1 MMLGAFLLTLAL
13 AQAPPQEPASKAASP
28 AVEASATPAEA
39 PKEGAGEGH
48 EGPAAILMHHVTD
61 QAGYQPFGMFG
72 LPFAVYSKHLYFLV
86 VAMLLVIV
94 AARLAIA
101 SYKHGEPKGVGSV
114 IETMVVYVRDEIAIK
129 NIGHD
134 GEKFTPLLLSFFFF
148 ILFAALFGLVPF
160 TGTATGNL
168 SVTMALALISFA
180 AQMYAGVSKYG
191 VAGHFKNLIPHG
203 LPAPLL
209 IVMIPI
215 EIMGMFT
222 KPFALMIRLFA
233 NMLAGHM
240 MIAALLMLVPL
251 CAAISQSLGIVMIPI
266 SLGMALFIMCLEVL
280 VAFIQA
286 YVFTLFSAIFIG
298 MYAHPAH

>member
-1 MMLGAFLLTLAL
+1 
-13 AQAPPQEPASKAASP
+13 
-28 AVEASATPAEA
+28 
-39 PKEGAGEGH
+39 
-48 EGPAAILMHHVTD
+48 MHHVTD
-61 QAGYQPFGMFG
+61 EANYHPLG
-72 LPFAVYSKHLYFLV
+72 LPFAVYSKHLFFLV
-86 VAMLLVIV
+86 VAMLLVI
-94 AARLAIA
+94 AATRLAVA
-101 SYKHGEPKGVGSV
+101 SYNKDGAPKGVGSV
-114 IETMVVYVRDEIAIK
+114 IETLVVYVRDEIAIK

-134 GEKFTPLLLSFFFF
+134 GAKYTPLLLSFFFF

-160 TGTATGNL
+160 TATATGNL
-168 SVTMALALISFA
+168 SVTLALALVSFG
-180 AQMYAGVSKYG
+180 AQMYAGISKYG
-191 VAGHFKNLIPHG
+191 VAGHFKNLVPHG

-215 EIMGMFT
+215 EVMGMFT

-251 CAAISQSLGIVMIPI
+251 CAQISQTLGIIMIPI
-266 SLGMALFIMCLEVL
+266 SVGMALFIMCLEVL

>member
-1 MMLGAFLLTLAL
+1 MMLGAFLLTVAL
-13 AQAPPQEPASKAASP
+13 AAAPQ
-28 AVEASATPAEA
+28 VETTPAEHA
-39 PKEGAGEGH
+39 P
-48 EGPAAILMHHVTD
+48 PAAATTAAEQPHAAAEGESHGTAAETLMHHVTD
-61 QAGYQPFGMFG
+61 DPQYRPFG
-72 LPFAVYSKHLYFLV
+72 LPFIFPGGKHLFFLIV
-86 VAMLLVIV
+86 VMGLVILV
-94 AARLAIA
+94 ARLAVG
-101 SYKHGEPKGVGSV
+101 SYKNGAPHGIGSV
-114 IETMVVYVRDEIAIK
+114 VETLVVYVRDEIALK

-134 GEKFTPLLLSFFFF
+134 GAKYTPLLLSFFFF

-160 TGTATGNL
+160 TGTSTGNL
-168 SVTMALALISFA
+168 SVTLALASISFV
-180 AQMYAGVSKYG
+180 AQQYAGISKYG
-191 VAGHFKNLIPHG
+191 VAGHFKNLVPHG

-215 EIMGMFT
+215 EVLGMFT

-240 MIAALLMLVPL
+240 MITALLMLVPL
-251 CAAISQSLGIVMIPI
+251 CAQISQSLGIIMIPI

-298 MYAHPAH
+298 MYAHPSH